1 MNKKIITTSEAP
13 AAIGP
18 YSQAIRIGE
27 FLYTSGQISLDPNS
41 MELITGNIEVETER
55 VLKNIEAILNADGL
69 KLNNIIKTTVYLTDL
84 SEFGRMN
91 QVYEKFFVENINKSF
106 SILRLEK
113 IIPAVPLELKNVYSQ
128 IETKI
133 KKSWQDSV
141 KVGLLDHL
149 KQKYRYSYDIKNL

>member
-1 MNKKIITTSEAP
+1 MDKKIITTSEAP

-27 FLYTSGQISLDPNS
+27 FLYTSGQISLDPKS

-91 QVYEKFFVENINKSF
+91 QVYEKFFV
-106 SILRLEK
+106 
-113 IIPAVPLELKNVYSQ
+113 
-128 IETKI
+128 
-133 KKSWQDSV
+133 
-141 KVGLLDHL
+141 
-149 KQKYRYSYDIKNL
+149 

>member
-1 MNKKIITTSEAP
+1 MDKKIITTSEAP
-13 AAIGP
+13 VAIGP

-27 FLYTSGQISLDPNS
+27 FLYTSGQISLDPKS

-91 QVYEKFFVENINKSF
+91 QVYENFFVETK
-106 SILRLEK
+106 
-113 IIPAVPLELKNVYSQ
+113 PARACVQVAALPKGAKVEIDAIAYS
-128 IETKI
+128 
-133 KKSWQDSV
+133 
-141 KVGLLDHL
+141 
-149 KQKYRYSYDIKNL
+149 